1 MLVKNNFEELQEK
14 IKILEEKI
22 NEQNEKLDL
31 ILDILNNDVKVNCS
45 KMSEHIDFIEAV
57 YNKVKSPMYYICSKF
72 ENIPSI
78 GWY

>member
-1 MLVKNNFEELQEK
+1 MLVKNNFEELEKK

-22 NEQNEKLDL
+22 NKQNEKLDL

-45 KMSEHIDFIEAV
+45 KMSEHIDFIETV